1 MTTRSAWAISLVAI
15 GSALTQAGCTI
26 MCPCKDPTAQT
37 PGAAPAAADA
47 PGGGAKTAAGGAAI
61 AGTVPYKWKN
71 VVVLG
76 GGFVSGIVF
85 SPVEKDLIFARTDVG
100 GAYRWNQADK
110 TWIPLNDDLPR
121 DSNFLGIESVAAD
134 PVDANKVYL
143 AVGTYTGSWVG
154 NGAIL
159 RSNDK
164 GNTWNTV
171 DMPIKMGGNEN
182 GRSMGERLAIDPNQP
197 SILFFGSRK
206 NGLWKSTDSGA
217 KWDKVAGFTASDG
230 DKGIGIPLVF
240 FDKKSGAKGKATS
253 DVYAAVANNDGSLYR
268 STDAGVTWKLV
279 PKQPTGVMA
288 SHAEFDSNGMLYLS
302 YGNGPGPNDISD
314 GAVWKFEPK
323 TEKFTNITP
332 VKPTADDK
340 FGYGGLSVD
349 AAHPG
354 TLMVS
359 TIDRWSKGDEIYR
372 STDGGKKWK
381 ALLPKVVRDDAGAK
395 YLYWH
400 KDEPIGRGWMGD
412 IAIDPFNPGRVMY
425 VTGAG
430 IWGSEDANAADTDK
444 PTKWT
449 FLNRGLEETVIKG
462 LVSPP
467 AGPPLLSVMG
477 DLCGFRHDDL
487 NTPTASGMFD
497 NPVCGS
503 ASSIDIAWGK
513 PDIVARVGWPGWDG
527 KGPWGATSADG
538 GKTWTPFK
546 GTAKGKGAGSIAVAA
561 DGSSMVA
568 APLEGPVVFSKD
580 QGATWARAEGLPDA
594 EKSPGLGAGA
604 VQAGRRSREP
614 EEVLRARRQ
623 GRAGVHE
630 RRRRRPL
637 HPVAHR
643 SAGAPRLSVQL
654 RVGADDA
661 RLRGRHLAHQLQGA
675 QSLGRFGQDLR
686 GAHQR
691 DRGLRAG
698 LRQGGRRQEL
708 PGAVSDRQDRRRDR
722 LLPLRRRRR
731 HLGAHQ
737 RRPPPVRLLHDHHR
751 RPARLRPRLHRHRR
765 PRHHLRRAV
774 AAPSL
779 RFVSATST
787 G

>member
-1 MTTRSAWAISLVAI
+1 M
-15 GSALTQAGCTI
+15 
-26 MCPCKDPTAQT
+26 
-37 PGAAPAAADA
+37 
-47 PGGGAKTAAGGAAI
+47 
-61 AGTVPYKWKN
+61 PYKWKN

-85 SPVEKDLIFARTDVG
+85 SPVEKDLIYARTDVG

-121 DSNFLGIESVAAD
+121 DSNFLGIESMAAD

-197 SILFFGSRK
+197 SILYFGSRK

-217 KWDKVAGFTASDG
+217 KWDKVASFTASDG

-240 FDKKSGAKGKATS
+240 FDKKSGAKGKPTP

-268 STDAGVTWKLV
+268 STDAGATWKLV

-288 SHAEFDSNGMLYLS
+288 SHAEFDSAGMLYVS

-332 VKPTADDK
+332 LKPTADDK

-381 ALLPKVVRDDAGAK
+381 PLLPKVVRDDAGAK

-430 IWGSEDANAADTDK
+430 IWAQRRRQR
-444 PTKWT
+444 
-449 FLNRGLEETVIKG
+449 RGHGQAHQLDVPQSRARRDG
-462 LVSPP
+462 HQGAGQP
-467 AGPPLLSVMG
+467 AGRPAAAQRDGRPVRLPARRPERAVGRRHVRQSGVRLGEQHRHRVGQAGASSRASAGRAGTARGRGARPP
-477 DLCGFRHDDL
+477 
-487 NTPTASGMFD
+487 PTA
-497 NPVCGS
+497 
-503 ASSIDIAWGK
+503 
-513 PDIVARVGWPGWDG
+513 AR
-527 KGPWGATSADG
+527 
-538 GKTWTPFK
+538 
-546 GTAKGKGAGSIAVAA
+546 
-561 DGSSMVA
+561 
-568 APLEGPVVFSKD
+568 
-580 QGATWARAEGLPDA
+580 R
-594 EKSPGLGAGA
+594 
-604 VQAGRRSREP
+604 GRRSRGRP
-614 EEVLRARRQ
+614 RARARDRSRWRPTGRRWWRRRSRARSCFRRTRARPGRARR
-623 GRAGVHE
+623 GCPT
-630 RRRRRPL
+630 RRNRPT
-637 HPVAHR
+637 
-643 SAGAPRLSVQL
+643 
-654 RVGADDA
+654 
-661 RLRGRHLAHQLQGA
+661 
-675 QSLGRFGQDLR
+675 
-686 GAHQR
+686 
-691 DRGLRAG
+691 
-698 LRQGGRRQEL
+698 GRRCRS
-708 PGAVSDRQDRRRDR
+708 G
-722 LLPLRRRRR
+722 
-731 HLGAHQ
+731 
-737 RRPPPVRLLHDHHR
+737 RPPT
-751 RPARLRPRLHRHRR
+751 A
-765 PRHHLRRAV
+765 
-774 AAPSL
+774 
-779 RFVSATST
+779 
-787 G
+787 